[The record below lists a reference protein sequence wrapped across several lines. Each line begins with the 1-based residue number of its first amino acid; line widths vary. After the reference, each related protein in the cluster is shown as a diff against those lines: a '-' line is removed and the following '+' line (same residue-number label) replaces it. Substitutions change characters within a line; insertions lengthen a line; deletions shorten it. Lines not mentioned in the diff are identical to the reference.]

1 MTRDQYQS
9 TLSHLSVPNNKLTQ
23 DSVVV
28 KWDAERERVAIL
40 TLEHGSDDQGR
51 ALAGERLSS
60 QARPPGGLIWRNIKC
75 NRVPTRAYRDQIS
88 GEMGL

>member
-1 MTRDQYQS
+1 MGVEIR
-9 TLSHLSVPNNKLTQ
+9 LVIRR
-23 DSVVV
+23 VVV

-60 QARPPGGLIWRNIKC
+60 QPRPPGGLIWRNIKC